1 MRAIERMKKSAVI
14 VHIMIDAGRKISPEM
29 NKLII

>member
-1 MRAIERMKKSAVI
+1 MRAIERMKRSVVI
-14 VHIMIDAGRKISPEM
+14 IHIMIAAGRKISPEM